1 MSIILNHLTNSL
13 HTLNNVRNNL
23 KQIEKISKLLEKK
36 IKSGK
41 KFLYMVMEDHLLMHH
56 ILLES

>member
-36 IKSGK
+36 IKSE

>member
-36 IKSGK
+36 LNLEK